1 MTTLNKI
8 LFLGL
13 HIFYS
18 YTTCNI
24 IFNMSFSYFPLKIS
38 WTIFS
43 WNMFPFICFKS
54 TDDLWYAEETQI
66 LVLYFSL
73 NYDLTECRTAFVF
86 LTLNWC
92 LGHHNS
98 AINGFEL
105 NRKKSKHSC
114 SSYITTE
121 LSHFLYIFYMILS
134 IYVYKIPIHNL
145 WYF

>member
-1 MTTLNKI
+1 MLTTLNKI

-13 HIFYS
+13 HVFYS

-38 WTIFS
+38 YTFFS

-66 LVLYFSL
+66 LVHYFSL

-98 AINGFEL
+98 VINGFEP
-105 NRKKSKHSC
+105 NRKKSKQPVC
-114 SSYITTE
+114 TLVPSYLTTE
-121 LSHFLYIFYMILS
+121 LSHFLYIFLPDTFYICL
-134 IYVYKIPIHNL
+134 
-145 WYF
+145 